1 MIYNPLIPFE
11 NYNQSNEKFRKNNA
25 FSTYDSKFNFIK
37 TTSSYSNRYQY
48 LAVNSKHNGNVV
60 SDRTTSQYDC
70 VGSLGSNGK
79 YVQYECIAKVAGKAD
94 LNLILSSSN
103 KKAGGSPNNYLTPD
117 LSKKVSL
124 TINNV
129 NYDLS
134 GIPLRSN
141 DVNQWYEWEQLC
153 IRDVDMNEGTNTI
166 RIEVIG
172 GSGPNHL
179 MLDVYSDV
187 YFV

>member
-1 MIYNPLIPFE
+1 M
-11 NYNQSNEKFRKNNA
+11 
-25 FSTYDSKFNFIK
+25 
-37 TTSSYSNRYQY
+37 
-48 LAVNSKHNGNVV
+48 
-60 SDRTTSQYDC
+60 
-70 VGSLGSNGK
+70 
-79 YVQYECIAKVAGKAD
+79 
-94 LNLILSSSN
+94 ILSSSN
-103 KKAGGSPNNYLTPD
+103 KKVGGSPNNYLTPD